1 MSWILLVVAVLAVA
15 GVYFVADI
23 YSKIGEIKFRFEEQI
38 KLYEAQKQAKQK
50 PAKKPTKKKKGS
62 R

>member
-1 MSWILLVVAVLAVA
+1 MNWILLVVAILAVA
-15 GVYFVADI
+15 GIYFVADI

-50 PAKKPTKKKKGS
+50 PAKKKG
-62 R
+62 RRK

>member
-1 MSWILLVVAVLAVA
+1 MNWILLVVAIIAVA
-15 GVYFVADI
+15 GIYFVADI

-50 PAKKPTKKKKGS
+50 PTKKKKKGGK
-62 R
+62 